1 MRVLL
6 QVVQN
11 ASCVIDEKTFSS
23 INKGFLLFVGFTSTD
38 NEEIMKKVINKITSL
53 RVFLDSEGKTNLS
66 LEDVHGEIMCI
77 SQFTLYADIKKGRR
91 PSFVEVAKQEI
102 SKPLYEKTL
111 SYINELGYTCKSG
124 VFGADMKINLINDGP
139 FTIILD
145 SKDL

>member
-11 ASCVIDEKTFSS
+11 ASCVIDEKIFSS

-91 PSFVEVAKQEI
+91 PSFVEAAKQEI

>member
-23 INKGFLLFVGFTSTD
+23 INNGFLLFVGFTSTD

-91 PSFVEVAKQEI
+91 PSFVEAAKQEI

>member
-1 MRVLL
+1 
-6 QVVQN
+6 
-11 ASCVIDEKTFSS
+11 
-23 INKGFLLFVGFTSTD
+23 
-38 NEEIMKKVINKITSL
+38 MKKVINKITSL

-77 SQFTLYADIKKGRR
+77 SQFTLYADCSNGNR
-91 PSFVEVAKQEI
+91 PSFTEAAKPEQEI

>member
-1 MRVLL
+1 MRILL

-11 ASCVIDEKTFSS
+11 ASCTIDGNVFSS
-23 INKGFLLFVGFTSTD
+23 INNGFLLFVGFTSTD

-91 PSFVEVAKQEI
+91 PSFVEAAKQEI

>member
-1 MRVLL
+1 
-6 QVVQN
+6 
-11 ASCVIDEKTFSS
+11 
-23 INKGFLLFVGFTSTD
+23 
-38 NEEIMKKVINKITSL
+38 MKKVINKITSL

-91 PSFVEVAKQEI
+91 PSFVEAAKQEI

>member
-1 MRVLL
+1 M
-6 QVVQN
+6 
-11 ASCVIDEKTFSS
+11 
-23 INKGFLLFVGFTSTD
+23 
-38 NEEIMKKVINKITSL
+38 
-53 RVFLDSEGKTNLS
+53 FLDSEGKTNLS

-91 PSFVEVAKQEI
+91 PSFVEAAKQEI
-102 SKPLYEKTL
+102 GKPLYEKTL

>member
-1 MRVLL
+1 M
-6 QVVQN
+6 
-11 ASCVIDEKTFSS
+11 
-23 INKGFLLFVGFTSTD
+23 
-38 NEEIMKKVINKITSL
+38 
-53 RVFLDSEGKTNLS
+53 FLDSEGKTNLS

-91 PSFVEVAKQEI
+91 PSFVEAAKQEI